1 MAMLALGSVLLSVGA
16 INMLIPII
24 VIIILIGAAG
34 AAMRGMSIFDF
45 FGVSVLFGIG
55 THGKGTL
62 AKKNVYKI
70 GYGGGKGGYGF
81 GKSKAA
87 SAKMAKVAKKK
98 VNIMRQNAKQ
108 KKAAIQSAKAMSP
121 FQLNVP
127 QSGLNPPPGASS
139 PLQKT
144 KQSALGAQSNT
155 TQIKPNT
162 SNTVRMAIKGGAKVA
177 RIKLNPKLNPAN
189 PVKRVLGAA
198 VEGISAA
205 SLASRTSYM
214 RNYREKKSAAERYEG
229 EIDRLKM
236 EIALKSYSGESTKNE
251 EKELGNAIKRSNA
264 LKRDLE
270 SNKKRYEHAVT
281 YVRNKK
287 LLNKAVASVT
297 GVGAGFETAMET
309 MKINL
314 KGANAYPSAKYQAID
329 LERAKVARKISGAR
343 RVANTDTVDDLTKSV
358 TLTLNDITDA
368 ATKNNIMGKA
378 GLKIGERELNAIDG
392 DKQLYESKSI
402 TGEVLGERTGQRL
415 HDYIQEH
422 RNAMQQIKNA
432 NPQLY
437 DAMHRKWENDLK
449 RAEKFVNE
457 LGPSL
462 ESAQLETVRNI
473 QARLS
478 DINKAAGGN
487 VGANELN
494 KLASYRRLYKS
505 GLINEVDFVAY
516 SNLTIRD
523 LVEAYKNEATRISST
538 NQSLYRRQS
547 REWKKAL
554 EKAEKPQSTSV
565 ERYFLELTRMHKYYG
580 KQPRPK

>member
-1 MAMLALGSVLLSVGA
+1 MAMLALGLVLLSVGA

-24 VIIILIGAAG
+24 IIIILIGAAG
-34 AAMRGMSIFDF
+34 ASMRGMSIFDF

-62 AKKNVYKI
+62 AKKNVYKM
-70 GYGGGKGGYGF
+70 GYGGGKGYGF
-81 GKSKAA
+81 GKFKAA
-87 SAKMAKVAKKK
+87 SAKTAKVTKKK
-98 VNIMRQNAKQ
+98 LKTKLQNRKQ
-108 KKAAIQSAKAMSP
+108 KKQIIAEAKSMGMFP
-121 FQLNVP
+121 VMPP
-127 QSGLNPPPGASS
+127 QSGLNPPRGASS
-139 PLQKT
+139 PLYKT
-144 KQSALGAQSNT
+144 KQPTLGAQSNT

-177 RIKLNPKLNPAN
+177 RIKLNPKLNPTN

-236 EIALKSYSGESTKNE
+236 EIAHKSYSGESTKNE

-264 LKRDLE
+264 LKGDLE
-270 SNKKRYEHAVT
+270 SNKKRYEHAAT

-287 LLNKAVASVT
+287 LLNKGVASLT
-297 GVGAGFETAMET
+297 GVGVGLDTAIKT
-309 MKINL
+309 MKINWN
-314 KGANAYPSAKYQAID
+314 GANAYPSAKYQAID

-343 RVANTDTVDDLTKSV
+343 RVANIDTVDDLTKSV

-368 ATKNNIMGKA
+368 ATKNNIMGTA

-392 DKQLYESKSI
+392 DKQLYASKSI

-415 HDYIQEH
+415 RDYIQEH
-422 RNAMQQIKNA
+422 RNAIQQIKTV

-437 DAMHRKWENDLK
+437 DAMHRKWENELK

-462 ESAQLETVRNI
+462 ESAQLETIRNI

-494 KLASYRRLYKS
+494 KLATYRRLYES
-505 GLINEVDFVAY
+505 GIINEVDFVAY
-516 SNLTIRD
+516 SNLIIRD
-523 LVEAYKNEATRISST
+523 LVEAYKNEVARISST
-538 NQSLYRRQS
+538 NPSLYLRQS
-547 REWKKAL
+547 REWEKAL
-554 EKAEKPQSTSV
+554 KKAEKPRSTSV
-565 ERYFLELTRMHKYYG
+565 EGYFLKLTRMHKYYG